1 VSPSDSLQ
9 LTTDLTLSAW
19 VRTTDSQRFQGI
31 VSTYDADR
39 AEYNYLLRVNPAG
52 RLSLLAG
59 GANVAGGYRFDAV
72 DQRPINDG
80 SWHHVVAVLQ
90 LGRGVTFYVDGASSS
105 TVNVNLQP
113 GAKPGPLTIGMALWT
128 PYGGNFNGD
137 IDQVR
142 IYRRALNGG
151 EVQALAKE

>member
-1 VSPSDSLQ
+1 
-9 LTTDLTLSAW
+9 
-19 VRTTDSQRFQGI
+19 
-31 VSTYDADR
+31 
-39 AEYNYLLRVNPAG
+39 
-52 RLSLLAG
+52 
-59 GANVAGGYRFDAV
+59 
-72 DQRPINDG
+72 
-80 SWHHVVAVLQ
+80 
-90 LGRGVTFYVDGASSS
+90 
-105 TVNVNLQP
+105 VNVNLQP